1 MSLYYHESIINTAS
15 LIHSNHFEVQASCAR
30 CIPTSAMRALGP
42 RRKASMFISSGKQM
56 PKSRNLTVDLYSFNP
71 SSRYKQCTTS
81 VSHITGKFV
90 DGPWSQP
97 TPDSMTRDIACQ
109 ARDAQTVELDSGTK
123 DPSTAWF
130 DGMWAASFRL
140 EKRV

>member
-1 MSLYYHESIINTAS
+1 MYLFPVANNRCQRTGIWQWIYIP
-15 LIHSNHFEVQASCAR
+15 LIRHQD
-30 CIPTSAMRALGP
+30 
-42 RRKASMFISSGKQM
+42 ISGDPK
-56 PKSRNLTVDLYSFNP
+56 KSR
-71 SSRYKQCTTS
+71 RS
-81 VSHITGKFV
+81 VPHMTGKFV

-109 ARDAQTVELDSGTK
+109 ARDARTVELDSGTK
-123 DPSTAWF
+123 DPSAAWF